1 METRKKMCAKYNIGI
16 ETKRLLT
23 VEEGAA
29 YFGIGVQ
36 SMKRFF
42 AEPENKKYTAYV
54 GTKQMIKRVPLER
67 YFDSEEFSVL

>member
-1 METRKKMCAKYNIGI
+1 METRKKMCEKYSIGI

-36 SMKRFF
+36 SIKRFLS
-42 AEPENKKYTAYV
+42 EPEHRKYTVYV

-67 YFDSEEFSVL
+67 YFDSEEFYVL